1 MAVNWRNIETTQPM
15 KKTIIS
21 TIVRKAVETVCKA
34 LDMAIVAVRKAER
47 KDIIGTPNAILQ
59 THANTKYS
67 TGITKKSNK
76 G

>member
-1 MAVNWRNIETTQPM
+1 M

-47 KDIIGTPNAILQ
+47 KNIMIVCKALDMPIVAVRRAGVIDGQ
-59 THANTKYS
+59 
-67 TGITKKSNK
+67 
-76 G
+76 

>member
-1 MAVNWRNIETTQPM
+1 M

-21 TIVRKAVETVCKA
+21 TIVHKAVETVCKA
-34 LDMAIVAVRKAER
+34 LDVAIVAMRKAER
-47 KDIIGTPNAILQ
+47 TYKIGTPSAILQ